1 MDRHTNLE
9 PAGLTPTELVLRDK
23 IANARE
29 LLDRTQV
36 NLGSLL
42 VACTH
47 RVVRSA
53 QDGMAARCLVCGA
66 GFSELG
72 WYCPDSPTH
81 LCCYEQ
87 ALPDGP
93 VQVNED
99 SCIYC
104 GQPEERK

>member
-1 MDRHTNLE
+1 
-9 PAGLTPTELVLRDK
+9 
-23 IANARE
+23 
-29 LLDRTQV
+29 
-36 NLGSLL
+36 
-42 VACTH
+42 
-47 RVVRSA
+47 
-53 QDGMAARCLVCGA
+53 MAARCLVCGA

-87 ALPDGP
+87 ALPDGT